1 MTVNLED
8 ELASEADLE
17 LESLP
22 AQAGLCKKEFSF
34 MDAVA
39 ETQSKEET
47 SVEKTYD
54 LSIVKSASAV
64 SEMKRDMSLA
74 SADTS
79 ISCCS

>member
-1 MTVNLED
+1 
-8 ELASEADLE
+8 
-17 LESLP
+17 
-22 AQAGLCKKEFSF
+22 

-79 ISCCS
+79 ISWCSQITEMRSEETQKP